1 MAQQESIKAVAARAL
16 ERIERNKPRN
26 SGAILAENTR
36 NFQGDFEG
44 KSCVVVAALNG
55 LPMTYDEAMR
65 EMTEPDHRQIES
77 GELSRHAVRHFLVY
91 RCYYQ
96 RRIKREQIEELLAH
110 A

>member
-16 ERIERNKPRN
+16 ERIERNRPRN

-55 LPMTYDEAMR
+55 LPMTYDQAIR
-65 EMTEPDHRQIES
+65 ELAEPDHQQIES
-77 GELSRHAVRHFLVY
+77 GELSQPAVRHFLVY

-96 RRIKREQIEELLAH
+96 RKIKREQIKEFLAH
-110 A
+110 D

>member
-16 ERIERNKPRN
+16 ERIERNRPRN
-26 SGAILAENTR
+26 SGAISAENTR
-36 NFQGDFEG
+36 NFQGDLQG

-55 LPMTYDEAMR
+55 LPMTYDEAMHQLS
-65 EMTEPDHRQIES
+65 ELDHQQIES

-96 RRIKREQIEELLAH
+96 RRIKREQIKELLS
-110 A
+110 